1 MEQIQEKLDTH
12 DIEFFKKYPGNIPNA
27 FKYSIENDN
36 IEHVKFLTENIPESI
51 NMVENY
57 AVKFAAE
64 YGNLE
69 IFKYILNKYTI
80 FAEHIKLLLI
90 AAKNNHMDIVKYLI
104 DDCETEY
111 KEWMEATEDTDI
123 KQCLQEYHKE
133 YITSEYNKI
142 IQN

>member
-12 DIEFFKKYPGNIPNA
+12 DIEFFKTNPDNIQKA

-36 IEHVKFLTENIPESI
+36 IEYVKFLTENIPGSI
-51 NMVENY
+51 NMLEYY

-69 IFKYILNKYTI
+69 IFKYILNKYML
-80 FAEHIKLLLI
+80 FAEHITLLLI

-104 DDCETEY
+104 NDCETEY

-123 KQCLQEYHKE
+123 KRCLQEYHKE
-133 YITSEYNKI
+133 YITSEYNKLI
-142 IQN
+142 LN